1 VDLERKILILHA
13 LQALA
18 PIMMIIEMFFLG
30 ARFME
35 SRALSAAYLNTPFD
49 GTRPEWA
56 RAVLRVCAEDEEWVH
71 HLMRESGW
79 PAAAQTPLSLFLLF
93 FFLILQNVN
102 AC

>member
-1 VDLERKILILHA
+1 LILHA

-49 GTRPEWA
+49 GTRPE
-56 RAVLRVCAEDEEWVH
+56 
-71 HLMRESGW
+71 
-79 PAAAQTPLSLFLLF
+79 
-93 FFLILQNVN
+93 
-102 AC
+102 